1 LWELR
6 TKADVHTFS
15 SVMCWAGCDRLE
27 RIARQLGLP
36 DRAAYWGDRA
46 RGIHQAI
53 CEGAWNPT
61 LNSFTSTMAGS
72 TLDASL
78 LRLNDIN
85 FLAADDPR
93 FIGTV
98 EAIGRN
104 LRRGDFIYRYVV
116 DDDFG
121 KPTTAFLVCTFWYIS
136 ALEAIGRRDEARA
149 LFEIVLSC
157 RNRHGLLS
165 EDIDPETR
173 EPWGNFVQTYSMV
186 GLILSALKLS
196 QPWDEAF

>member
-1 LWELR
+1 MR
-6 TKADVHTFS
+6 TAIT
-15 SVMCWAGCDRLE
+15 
-27 RIARQLGLP
+27 
-36 DRAAYWGDRA
+36 AASP
-46 RGIHQAI
+46 RGGI
-53 CEGAWNPT
+53 CERAWNPT
-61 LNSFTSTMAGS
+61 LNSFTATMGGS

-78 LRLNDIN
+78 LRLNDVN

-93 FIGTV
+93 FVGTV

-121 KPTTAFLVCTFWYIS
+121 KPQTAFLVCTFWYIS

-157 RNRHGLLS
+157 RNRHGLLA

-173 EPWGNFVQTYSMV
+173 EQWGNFVQTYSMV

-196 QPWDEAF
+196 KGWDEAF